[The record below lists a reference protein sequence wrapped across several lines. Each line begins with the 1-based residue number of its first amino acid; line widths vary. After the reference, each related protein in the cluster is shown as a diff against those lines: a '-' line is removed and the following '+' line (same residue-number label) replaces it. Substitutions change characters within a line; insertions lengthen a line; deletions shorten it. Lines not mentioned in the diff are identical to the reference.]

1 MIEIV
6 YKEEK
11 QEANGNESFFH
22 IPNNIRQIGDCRG
35 NRKIYIEDY
44 VYTYLRKLSR
54 EHGQE
59 GRAAVLLGKYNWADG
74 NSYVFIRSAMEIREL
89 GVCRERIGFTEDT
102 WKEIHE
108 EMHRYFE
115 TQDIVGWAVLM
126 PEFEIEKNE
135 AVRRVHLTHFAGN
148 DKVLF
153 AMEPQEQEEQF
164 YTYENGGMVREPGF
178 YVYYEKNEPMQNYM
192 IEKNQNLS
200 IEQTEA
206 AADRAVEGFRKTI
219 SEKKEEETEGGKF
232 SPLLQFASA
241 CAVLAV
247 LAVGASVVGSYGGLQ
262 RTAGRIER
270 DQKTPDALEASSSGV
285 QSTGLP
291 EPTPDTGEQES
302 LLTPTP
308 TPTPTN
314 EVPDEVTANAPGEI
328 PKEYTVVRGD
338 TLNQI
343 SVRYYG
349 TLQKVAEI
357 CVLNDIDQEDVI
369 YEGQII
375 LLP

>member
-11 QEANGNESFFH
+11 QEANGNEAFFH

-59 GRAAVLLGKYNWADG
+59 GRAAVLLGKYNWAEG
-74 NSYVFIRSAMEIREL
+74 NSYVFIRSAMEIPGLE
-89 GVCRERIGFTEDT
+89 VCPERIGFTEDT
-102 WKEIHE
+102 WKGIHE
-108 EMHRYFE
+108 EMRQYFS
-115 TQDIVGWAVLM
+115 TQDIVGWALLM
-126 PEFEIEKNE
+126 PEYDFEKND
-135 AVRRVHLTHFAGN
+135 AIRRVHLTHFAGN

-153 AMEPQEQEEQF
+153 AMEAQEQEEQF
-164 YTYENGGMVREPGF
+164 LAYENGGMVKEPGF

-192 IEKNQNLS
+192 IERNQNKS
-200 IEQTEA
+200 IEETEA
-206 AADRAVEGFRKTI
+206 IPDRAVAGFRKTI
-219 SEKKEEETEGGKF
+219 IEKKEGEAVIGKF
-232 SPLLQFASA
+232 SPILQLASA
-241 CAVLAV
+241 CAVIAV
-247 LAVGASVVGSYGGLQ
+247 LAVGASIAGNYRGLQ
-262 RTAGRIER
+262 RAAGQLE
-270 DQKTPDALEASSSGV
+270 QEAKNQDALQASTGKV

-291 EPTPDTGEQES
+291 ETTPGIQKPEDVPTPS
-302 LLTPTP
+302 AAPTEEP
-308 TPTPTN
+308 K
-314 EVPDEVTANAPGEI
+314 EEDSVHASVEI
-328 PKEYTVVRGD
+328 PGEYTVVRGD
-338 TLNQI
+338 TLSKI
-343 SVRYYG
+343 SERYYG

-357 CVLNDIDQEDVI
+357 CLLNHIDQEDII